1 MERKTPV
8 RGFWKAAEGS
18 FCLFKKLPEC
28 VPQAVFVSRFG
39 KTDNSLGRL
48 VSGVWERDGG
58 RGMGG
63 YICLPFIR
71 NFFRLSTQWCDES

>member
-48 VSGVWERDGG
+48 VSGAWERDGG

-63 YICLPFIR
+63 LRLPPLHQ
-71 NFFRLSTQWCDES
+71 NFFSLKYPMV